1 MFQFNNQLVLK
12 VTKGCNLRCE
22 YCYVM
27 NKDLHEG
34 QFIDFE
40 LYKKIIDAVVLD
52 RLKSTQGK
60 NEDFNLTFHGGEPTT
75 INKTRFFQMCEY
87 ARDKFFKA
95 GLHLSLSI
103 QTNLTLIDEEWCQLF
118 NRFNVAVGASW
129 DGTGPANEARTDKSE
144 DFYHEKTQ
152 MFKKYNVQHGFLLV
166 VNRHSV
172 DYIPESLEILKNK
185 FHKNQGRLNYV
196 EDVITPFGQP
206 SSIEVPGKEFF
217 EKVTKAQV
225 DQFIA
230 TGQCFD
236 GNITNSIEKF
246 MIDYLTNVGSLYPEN
261 GNCYVK
267 YCGSGINV
275 LEMDP
280 DGSVLFCG
288 RYGDAYEDAIL
299 MHGLDEDFLS
309 MKQILKHLEF
319 QKAKIAAM
327 KRSHCDDCKAQ
338 NICDHG
344 CMAYHYT
351 KPQADGT
358 HKWGIRNDLTCAM
371 FKPLY
376 DYMFEHANDIF
387 ESYFK
392 NDVVPAGQTQ
402 LSLPKSSNFYPELS
416 VSKIQDR
423 LQKYGVTV
431 EIRDSRIIF
440 NAQRQGSY
448 DHTAHC

>member
-34 QFIDFE
+34 IFIDFD
-40 LYKKIIDAVVLD
+40 LFKKIIDSIVLD
-52 RLKSTQGK
+52 RLKSTHGK
-60 NEDFNLTFHGGEPTT
+60 NENFNLTFHGGEPTT
-75 INKTRFFQMCEY
+75 IDKTRFFQMCEY
-87 ARDKFFKA
+87 AKDKFLKA

-118 NRFNVAVGASW
+118 NRFNVSVGISW
-129 DGTGPANEARTDKSE
+129 DGAGSANKARTDKSE
-144 DFYHEKTQ
+144 DFYYEKSQ
-152 MFKKYNVQHGFLLV
+152 MLNKYNVQHGFLLV
-166 VNRHSV
+166 VNRHSI
-172 DYIPESLEILKNK
+172 DHIPESLQVLKDR
-185 FHKNQGRLNYV
+185 FHEEYSRLNYV

-206 SSIEVPGKEFF
+206 STIEVPGREFF
-217 EKVTKAQV
+217 EKVIKPQV

-230 TGQCFD
+230 IGDCFD
-236 GNITNSIEKF
+236 GNILHNIERF
-246 MIDYLTNVGSLYPEN
+246 MIDYLTNIGSTYSDN

-275 LEMDP
+275 MEMDP
-280 DGSVLFCG
+280 DGSILFCG
-288 RYGDAYEDAIL
+288 RYGDAYEDAVL

-309 MKQILKHLEF
+309 MKQILKHLTF

-327 KRSHCDDCKAQ
+327 KRSHCDNCRAQ

-358 HKWGIRNDLTCAM
+358 HKWGIRNDLTCTI

-392 NDVVPAGQTQ
+392 YNVIPAGQAQ
-402 LSLPKSSNFYPELS
+402 LSLPRLSDSFLELNTN
-416 VSKIQDR
+416 KIQDS
-423 LQKYGVTV
+423 LQKYGVQV
-431 EIRDSRIIF
+431 EIRNSQIIF